1 MHTVSFL
8 KLADL
13 SLSVSLIVLSHSVS
27 VYLLLPFH
35 PPFRSTPQLSPPP
48 HSGPVNERAY
58 LGLIGLRANI
68 NKQWL
73 SKKSSITAAVGK

>member
-27 VYLLLPFH
+27 VYLPLLFH
-35 PPFRSTPQLSPPP
+35 PPFAPLQLSPPP

-58 LGLIGLRANI
+58 PGLIGLRANI

-73 SKKSSITAAVGK
+73 SKQSSITAAVGK